1 MGSLQSSEPQ
11 PLGGRHVHL
20 TKQLMKIA
28 QRDAVILR
36 YRGQRQVGVAQMR
49 VYVSLHRP
57 EPRLLHAF
65 LVGRLAARFST
76 QSQGE
81 DVHKLLAEFRSGLRI
96 ELGALRRKDGAEFD
110 GDAAQA
116 AAEIEMR
123 EKRRAPRIEA
133 AVKGLARQLDPEL
146 SRPEIALQL
155 IRLVRVVYAAN
166 SWPQEER
173 RVGLAYI

>member
-1 MGSLQSSEPQ
+1 M
-11 PLGGRHVHL
+11 
-20 TKQLMKIA
+20 
-28 QRDAVILR
+28 
-36 YRGQRQVGVAQMR
+36 
-49 VYVSLHRP
+49 
-57 EPRLLHAF
+57 HAF

-166 SWPQEER
+166 SWTQEER